1 MKRQIRYSIYYFS
14 IWNGFLPVRI
24 IIKVVQKSALLFL
37 ISFSA
42 ISLLVLS
49 QLPNSETKLEAV
61 LDNSVPYVGGDY
73 PISLGYDGTGIV
85 IGVIDTG
92 VDSTHPDLNG
102 VGPNGKIIKSY
113 NFFDDN
119 ESLDVNGH
127 GTEVAGIIAAD
138 GNLQGIAPKAKIISY
153 KVSDDGESVSSDL
166 IIKAIEQAIVD
177 EVDIINISLGV
188 NRTNSQIDSAVDKAV
203 KQGIVV
209 VAAAGN
215 DGPNLETIGSPG
227 LNQNAITVGATY
239 NNLTSSLVATLEVDG
254 KQFQALPMVATPSPE
269 LPITAKVMFGDYS
282 RERDFEKDDFRGAIV
297 LAERGSDVEDEIVY
311 FSDKENYAAN
321 ADAAALIVYNNEP
334 GIYLGE
340 LIHEYIPEDYYPRI
354 PTVSISR
361 EDGLQIRSM
370 MLEPLN
376 GTLHIFYNPDFVVHF
391 SSRGPVSPF
400 YIKPDLVAPG
410 AFVNT
415 TLNDGKYNFT
425 SGTSFATPHV
435 SGTVALLLQKNP
447 DLTPQEIK
455 SILVTTTDSVS
466 DAYGTEFGF
475 ESAGSGRLNVT
486 KVFDA
491 NLVISPSY
499 LSFDL
504 APDKKSDQD
513 SFELNPINGNVGE
526 IDVTFDVP
534 EIVEMNYQKQN
545 NAVIVSA
552 ELVDEVFGEFGGRV
566 KIADEHTSYNVPIL
580 FRSTQG
586 SISAIEN
593 NGKIDFQVNQPENW
607 TYAKISIINSE
618 TGKTDTTSARPDGE
632 NDISVYQNGTYWIEA
647 KIDSNGKTIDAFEK
661 VQVNNA
667 IGRNQQLFTDFEIP
681 ERQIIIIAA
690 IVIIIGI
697 VGFSFRR
704 T

>member
-1 MKRQIRYSIYYFS
+1 MR
-14 IWNGFLPVRI
+14 
-24 IIKVVQKSALLFL
+24 KSALLFL
-37 ISFSA
+37 VSIFS
-42 ISLLVLS
+42 ISLITLT
-49 QLPNSETKLEAV
+49 QLPYSETKLETV

-73 PISLGYDGTGIV
+73 PKSLGYDGSGIV

-102 VGPNGKIIKSY
+102 LGPNGKVIKSY

-138 GNLQGIAPKAKIISY
+138 GSLKGIAPKAKIISY

-166 IIKAIEQAIVD
+166 IIKAIEQAVVD

-188 NRTNSQIDSAVDKAV
+188 NRTNPKIDMAVDKAV
-203 KQGIVV
+203 EQGIIV

-215 DGPNLETIGSPG
+215 DGPDLKTIGSPG
-227 LNQNAITVGATY
+227 LNQKAITVGATY
-239 NNLTSSLVATLEVDG
+239 NNLTSSLVATLEVNE
-254 KQFQALPMVATPSPE
+254 KQFQVLPMIATPSPE
-269 LPITAKVMFGDYS
+269 LPITAEIMFGNYS
-282 RERDFEKDDFRGAIV
+282 RERDFEVDDFGGSIV
-297 LAERGSDVEDEIVY
+297 LAERGSDIEDEIVY

-321 ADAAALIVYNNEP
+321 ANAAALIVYNNEP

-340 LIHEYIPEDYYPRI
+340 LIHEYVDDDYYPSI

-361 EDGLQIRSM
+361 EDGIEIRSM
-370 MLEPLN
+370 MLEPIN

-435 SGTVALLLQKNP
+435 SGTAALLLQKNP
-447 DLTPQEIK
+447 ELTPIEIK
-455 SILVTTTDSVS
+455 SILTTTTDSVS

-486 KVFDA
+486 KAFDA
-491 NLVISPSY
+491 NLIISPSY

-504 APDKKSDQD
+504 SLDKKSDQD
-513 SFELNPINGNVGE
+513 SFVLNPMNGKIGE
-526 IDVTFDVP
+526 LEITFEAPD
-534 EIVEMNYQKQN
+534 IVEMDYQEQN
-545 NAVIVSA
+545 DSVIVTA
-552 ELVDEVFGEFGGRV
+552 ELIDEVFGEFGGRV
-566 KIADEHTSYNVPIL
+566 KISDEHTDYNVPIL

-593 NGKIDFQVNQPENW
+593 NGKINFQINQPENW

-618 TGKTDTTSARPDGE
+618 TGKTDTSSARPNGE
-632 NDISVYQNGTYWIEA
+632 NSITVNQNGTYWIEA
-647 KIDSNGKTIDAFEK
+647 KIDSDGKTIDAFEK
-661 VQVNNA
+661 ILVNNA
-667 IGRNQQLFTDFEIP
+667 VVRNLDLLSDFEIP
-681 ERQIIIIAA
+681 ERQLAIVAA

-704 T
+704 S